1 MNVED
6 TQIGRVC
13 CSCLASHL
21 NKTLQNLVFT
31 VQAISFPTLI
41 KKRPMRHIHISEK
54 SDDEIQICP
63 TRSALFISQP
73 GVRSKWFNPWSCS
86 HPQNNM
92 GQECLTTL
100 PALRPPAGNRG
111 RQPDFLELFTLHL
124 ELRNLFTLHEL
135 QFFEYIWKWNAAA
148 SAE

>member
-13 CSCLASHL
+13 CSCLANHL
-21 NKTLQNLVFT
+21 NKTLLNLVFT
-31 VQAISFPTLI
+31 VQPISFPTLI
-41 KKRPMRHIHISEK
+41 KKRLMRHIHISEK

-86 HPQNNM
+86 HPQNNNVWQPSLLW
-92 GQECLTTL
+92 GHRLATGAPSARFPGIVY
-100 PALRPPAGNRG
+100 PAPRTA
-111 RQPDFLELFTLHL
+111 
-124 ELRNLFTLHEL
+124 NLFTLHEL
-135 QFFEYIWKWNAAA
+135 QFFDYIGNGTQQLLLNNVI
-148 SAE
+148 